1 MKKEGDK
8 RFRKGQS
15 AMEYLMT
22 YGWAILVI
30 AIVLAAL
37 FELGVFSSAN
47 GLPTQCIGQSP
58 YECTSVLLHS
68 GTLSVTVGQA
78 SGTAWTAAN
87 FLFANS
93 ILLTVLTGASPGN
106 AFLSTTAN
114 SVQVAGALASG
125 STYAYSSNLNSQEG
139 VATAVGTTISGQM
152 WVQYYT
158 GSGGPYYAEV
168 GILTAKAT

>member
-1 MKKEGDK
+1 MFMLK

-78 SGTAWTAAN
+78 SGTGWTAVN
-87 FLFANS
+87 FLFANAV
-93 ILLTVLTGASPGN
+93 LLTTLKGANPQYAFVTGTNSIEPGGTGV
-106 AFLSTTAN
+106 S
-114 SVQVAGALASG
+114 LASG
-125 STYAYSSNLNSQEG
+125 STYSYSNSLAVSEG
-139 VATAVGTTISGQM
+139 LATTVGTTVSGQM

-158 GSGGPYYAEV
+158 SSGGPYYAEV
-168 GILTAKAT
+168 GVLTAKST